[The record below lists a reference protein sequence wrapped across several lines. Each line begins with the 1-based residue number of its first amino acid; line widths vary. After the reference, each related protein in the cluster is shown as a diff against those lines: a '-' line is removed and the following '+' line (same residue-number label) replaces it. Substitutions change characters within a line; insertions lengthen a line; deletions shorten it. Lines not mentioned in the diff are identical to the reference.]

1 MFEGFDPFLNLSCTL
16 VWLDFRTL
24 GLLGHWP
31 RDTRCG
37 FQLELQ
43 LGSSLNLESQVGVFF
58 FFFVFNPNL
67 EELGFLFHLGPSCSP
82 SGGHLI
88 R

>member
-43 LGSSLNLESQVGVFF
+43 LGSSLNLESQVGFF
-58 FFFVFNPNL
+58 FSTPTWRNLVSFFIWVPPVL
-67 EELGFLFHLGPSCSP
+67 HLVDT
-82 SGGHLI
+82 
-88 R
+88 

>member
-16 VWLDFRTL
+16 ARLDFRTL

-37 FQLELQ
+37 FQFRVATGEFPKF
-43 LGSSLNLESQVGVFF
+43 GVPSKGCFF
-58 FFFVFNPNL
+58 YPNL

-82 SGGHLI
+82 SG
-88 R
+88 